1 MDTQHLRTFIEVVR
15 QGSFAAAARRLDL
28 ASSQVTRAVAA
39 LEAELGARLMHRTT
53 RKLTLTESGAIYF
66 RRVSE
71 LMDELDAAADDVRVS
86 TGEIRGLV
94 RLTTSVAL
102 GQKLVLPLLSK
113 LHGQHPGLQLD
124 IRLTDTVVDLIGQ
137 QVDIALRQ
145 SPTVDGSLIGVRLG
159 PLRFRVCASPEY
171 ISRHGRPKVPAEL
184 SHRDCLR
191 LALPGVQSVWSFKER
206 ATADADIEGVPI
218 GGWLAA
224 SSALSLLEAAVDG
237 LGPVLL
243 ADWLVDPDIAAGRLV
258 DLFPQYEATST
269 SFDNGVWL
277 LFASREHLPR
287 RVRVVVDFLR
297 DELKALIGNSDKPP
311 SMAAADGSF
320 TR

>member
-53 RKLTLTESGAIYF
+53 RKLTLTEPGAAYF
-66 RRVSE
+66 GRVSKV
-71 LMDELDAAADDVRVS
+71 MDELDAASDDVRVS

-94 RLTTSVAL
+94 RLTASVAL

-113 LHGQHPGLQLD
+113 LHAQYPGLQPD
-124 IRLTDTVVDLIGQ
+124 IRFTDMVVDLIGQ

-145 SPTVDGSLIGVRLG
+145 SATVDGSLIGVRLG
-159 PLRFRVCASPEY
+159 SLRFRVCASPAY

-191 LALPGVQSVWSFKER
+191 FALPGFQSAWSFK
-206 ATADADIEGVPI
+206 AKGAPDADIEVVAI

-269 SFDNGVWL
+269 TFDNGVWL

-297 DELKALIGNSDKPP
+297 DELQALIGDSDKPP
-311 SMAAADGSF
+311 CVATAKRSL
-320 TR
+320 RR

>member
-15 QGSFAAAARRLDL
+15 QGGFAAAARRLDL
-28 ASSQVTRAVAA
+28 APSQVTRAVAG
-39 LEAELGARLMHRTT
+39 LETELGARLMHRTT
-53 RKLTLTESGAIYF
+53 RKLTLTESGAVYF
-66 RRVSE
+66 QRVSE
-71 LMDELDAAADDVRVS
+71 LMDGLDAAADDVRVS
-86 TGEIRGLV
+86 TGDIRGLV
-94 RLTTSVAL
+94 RLTASVAL
-102 GQKLVLPLLSK
+102 GQRLVLPLLRK
-113 LHGQHPGLQLD
+113 LHLQHPGLQLD
-124 IRLTDTVVDLIGQ
+124 IRFTDSVVDLIGQ

-159 PLRFRVCASPEY
+159 PMRFRVCASPAY
-171 ISRHGRPKVPAEL
+171 ISQHGRPKVPAEL

-191 LALPGVQSVWSFKER
+191 FALPGFQSTWSFKER
-206 ATADADIEGVPI
+206 AVADAEIEVVPI

-224 SSALSLLEAAVDG
+224 SSALSLLDAALDG

-269 SFDNGVWL
+269 SFDNGIWL

-297 DELKALIGNSDKPP
+297 EELKALIGNSDKPP
-311 SMAAADGSF
+311 LTGSA
-320 TR
+320 

>member
-28 ASSQVTRAVAA
+28 GCSQVTRAVAA

-53 RKLTLTESGAIYF
+53 RKLTLTESGAAYF

-71 LMDELDAAADDVRVS
+71 LMNELDEASDDVRAS
-86 TGEIRGLV
+86 TGETRGLV
-94 RLTTSVAL
+94 RLTASMAL
-102 GQKLVLPLLSK
+102 GQKLVLPLLGK
-113 LHGQHPGLQLD
+113 LHAKHPGLQLD
-124 IRLTDTVVDLIGQ
+124 LRFTDAVVDLIGQ

-145 SPTVDGSLIGVRLG
+145 SHTVDGSLIGVRLG
-159 PLRFRVCASPEY
+159 PLRFRVCASPDY
-171 ISRHGRPKVPAEL
+171 ISQHGRPKEPAEL
-184 SHRDCLR
+184 AHRDCLR
-191 LALPGVQSVWSFKER
+191 FAVPGVHSAWSFKQVGI
-206 ATADADIEGVPI
+206 ADAEIEVVPI
-218 GGWLAA
+218 GGWLAG
-224 SSALSLLEAAVDG
+224 SSALSLLEAALEG

-258 DLFPQYEATST
+258 DLFPQHEATST

-277 LFASREHLPR
+277 LFPSREHLPR

-297 DELKALIGNSDKPP
+297 EELPSLIGDSKRAPLV
-311 SMAAADGSF
+311 AAP
-320 TR
+320 TNR